1 MNISVIGVGYV
12 GLTTGTC
19 FAELGNNVL
28 CMDTDEKK
36 INRLREGVIPIYE
49 PKIEEMVKKNCL
61 NNRLSF
67 TTSLKKAVD
76 FSDIIFIAVGTPT
89 NKDNTPDLQYIYDAA
104 RKIALNMDNYKVII
118 VKSTVPVGT
127 GEKIRKEI
135 TQILIDRKK
144 DIEFD
149 MVSNPEFLRQGTAIH
164 DFMKPDRVVIGM
176 ENDRAR
182 DIMMKLYSFHID
194 DNKPLIISDIQAA
207 EMIKYVSNAFLA
219 AKISYINEIAILCE
233 YYNVDISIVAKGMGL
248 DKRIGDKFLNPGP
261 GYGGS
266 CFPKDTKALMY
277 IGNTVGYEP
286 KIIKAVIDV
295 NKQQPRI
302 MMEKIERIVK
312 DFNGKTITMLGVA
325 FKSNTDDIRESPAV
339 PIIRAL
345 IRKKAKIKI
354 YDPKAM
360 ENCKNIIKRAE
371 YCEDVYSACNES
383 DCIVIMTEWDEF
395 RNLDFKKLK
404 EIVKHPIFIDLRNI
418 YEPDF
423 VKENGFLYEGVGRK

>member
-28 CMDTDEKK
+28 CMDTDEEK

-61 NNRLSF
+61 SNRLSF
-67 TTSLKKAVD
+67 TTSLIKAVD
-76 FSDIIFIAVGTPT
+76 FSEIIFIAVGTPT
-89 NKDNTPDLQYIYDAA
+89 NKDNTPNLEYIYEAA
-104 RKIALNMDNYKVII
+104 RAIALSMDSYKIII

-127 GEKIRKEI
+127 GEKIKKEI
-135 TQILIDRKK
+135 IQILMNRKK

-149 MVSNPEFLRQGTAIH
+149 MVSNPEFLRQGTAVQ

-176 ENDRAR
+176 ENDRAK

-194 DNKPLIISDIQAA
+194 DNKPFILSDIQAA
-207 EMIKYVSNAFLA
+207 EMIKYVSNAYLA

-233 YYNVDISIVAKGMGL
+233 YYNVDISIVARGMGL

-286 KIIKAVIDV
+286 KIIKAVINV
-295 NKQQPRI
+295 NKQQPKI
-302 MMEKIERIVK
+302 MMKKIESIVK
-312 DFNGKTITMLGVA
+312 DFNGKTIAMLGVA
-325 FKSNTDDIRESPAV
+325 FKPNTDDIRESPAI

-360 ENCKNIIKRAE
+360 ENCKNIIKRVE
-371 YCEDVYSACNES
+371 YCYDVYSACSES
-383 DCIVIMTEWDEF
+383 DCIIIMTEWDEF
-395 RNLDFKKLK
+395 RDIDFKKLNK
-404 EIVKHPIFIDLRNI
+404 IVKHPILIDLRNI